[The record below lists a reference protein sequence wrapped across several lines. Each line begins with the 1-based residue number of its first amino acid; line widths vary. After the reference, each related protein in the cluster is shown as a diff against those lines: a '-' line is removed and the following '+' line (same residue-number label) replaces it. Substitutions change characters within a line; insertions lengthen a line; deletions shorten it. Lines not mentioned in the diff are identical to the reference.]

1 MAPLRR
7 VGRWPRHPNLRR
19 KRCAGGQIRIQRPCS
34 RIPRPSP
41 VDGSDISTSDLA
53 RVVARWGV
61 GRGRPTWSL
70 MGSPSQLAAV
80 DAMAA
85 SGKEVDASNN
95 SGKPRWLAATKGSD
109 HSGGVGAFSLGAWRC
124 KGVARQSASM
134 CCGNLDHSSGMH
146 DDDEVWLHAGPC
158 SDIAGIVRWSSCRIW
173 GPELKL
179 GRIAPSS
186 WAATTAD
193 RPLCPIPSHLLG
205 APTLLGWFIGRKEL
219 HGETVKTAA
228 GEEGRGCRHVAVG
241 GDIVTSPPFLG
252 EEMEVMACEEG

>member
-1 MAPLRR
+1 
-7 VGRWPRHPNLRR
+7 
-19 KRCAGGQIRIQRPCS
+19 
-34 RIPRPSP
+34 
-41 VDGSDISTSDLA
+41 
-53 RVVARWGV
+53 
-61 GRGRPTWSL
+61 
-70 MGSPSQLAAV
+70 
-80 DAMAA
+80 MAA

-95 SGKPRWLAATKGSD
+95 SGKPRWLAAMKGSD

-134 CCGNLDHSSGMH
+134 CCGQLDHSFGMH
-146 DDDEVWLHAGPC
+146 DDGEVWLRAGPC
-158 SDIAGIVRWSSCRIW
+158 SDIAGIVRWSSRRIW

-193 RPLCPIPSHLLG
+193 RPLCPILSHLLG

-219 HGETVKTAA
+219 HGETVKMAA

-241 GDIVTSPPFLG
+241 GGLVVVMVVPTCSIGSSWLRRHQIDHMEASRQRGVSVVAVVCWQGYRQAKSWAGSGDAFGHCNPPEGVVEVPLSPFLMG
-252 EEMEVMACEEG
+252 SYSR